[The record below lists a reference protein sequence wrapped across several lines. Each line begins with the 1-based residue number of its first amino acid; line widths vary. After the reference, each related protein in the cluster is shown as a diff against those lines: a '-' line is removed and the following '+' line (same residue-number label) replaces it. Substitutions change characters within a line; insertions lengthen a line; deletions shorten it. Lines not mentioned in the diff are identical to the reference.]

1 MDAFPRRPT
10 VMTIDEESVAKF
22 RPLTQTTVD
31 EQAKKFLRCFIT
43 ELQSRFEEVLD
54 LAEEFKKYGPKDTPF
69 NDLAED
75 KAHLFLENRGET
87 LTVIAL
93 RQYLKVDLGTHKV
106 SFIEYLLWKFQKTVH
121 QLLNPPPGCRESLMR
136 ALEQAITEY
145 QKILDEKRA
154 REEKMAELE
163 SLANTGGVK
172 AMKAKNELEQ
182 MKNESVLEQNKREVT
197 TAAIKRKIER
207 EVAKDDVFAEE
218 QKRLEEEKKRK
229 EEEDKR
235 KQEESRQAFKE
246 RTKLW
251 E

>member
-163 SLANTGGVK
+163 SLANTGIPFVG
-172 AMKAKNELEQ
+172 ME
-182 MKNESVLEQNKREVT
+182 
-197 TAAIKRKIER
+197 
-207 EVAKDDVFAEE
+207 
-218 QKRLEEEKKRK
+218 KRLTQQTNKTNKTNNRWCEGDEGQERVRADEERKR
-229 EEEDKR
+229 
-235 KQEESRQAFKE
+235 S
-246 RTKLW
+246 
-251 E
+251 